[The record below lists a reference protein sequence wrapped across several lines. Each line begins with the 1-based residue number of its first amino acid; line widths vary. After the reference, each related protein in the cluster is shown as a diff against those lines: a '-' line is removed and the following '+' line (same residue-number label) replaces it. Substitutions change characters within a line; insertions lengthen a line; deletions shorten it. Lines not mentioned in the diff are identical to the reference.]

1 MIRFAQYI
9 VESANSGRVAE
20 VRVNKMASGGLLDFA
35 KLTGS
40 ANYDN
45 WAFRVKNALKFK
57 DLWKNVSGDKEA
69 DPKRDDVIAL
79 SCDDIVTNHILECKS
94 AKHA

>member
-45 WAFRVKNALKFK
+45 WAFRVNNALKYK
-57 DLWKNVSGDKEA
+57 DL
-69 DPKRDDVIAL
+69 
-79 SCDDIVTNHILECKS
+79 
-94 AKHA
+94 